1 MPVPF
6 AFRDWNS
13 CASAKLLRWVPGG
26 ALETG
31 RKEGFRMKTCRFV
44 G

>member
-13 CASAKLLRWVPGG
+13 CASAELLLWVPGG
-26 ALETG
+26 ALEMG
-31 RKEGFRMKTCRFV
+31 CQERFRMKTCRFV